1 MCGCAGGLKDLNPIT
16 RVKRAMENSRRIW
29 ESSKIEAK
37 GIKITKIDK
46 K

>member
-1 MCGCAGGLKDLNPIT
+1 MCGCTGGFKINPIT
-16 RVKRAMENSRRIW
+16 RVKQAMQNSRQIW

-37 GIKITKIDK
+37 GIKITKINK